1 MQRLRPNTWLML
13 GVFFMVNNLGYAYP
27 AGPQNSAAQ
36 ESNSG
41 VPMGQQSQSRNSADQ
56 DKQPASATAANEMDA
71 LKSQLKQQQEEIEK
85 LRVALERQAQLLER
99 VTAPQQ
105 ATTPVPSAA
114 NVVPV
119 TADQSKGQVASLK
132 PLLPSAVMD
141 EKKSEDAPL
150 PISMVTPAA
159 TAVAEGLTSSGQQLN
174 PAVSNS
180 PEAPISVRIGRAEFT
195 PVGFMDA
202 TAFFRS
208 TNLGSGIGT
217 SFGSLPFSNT
227 PQGRLTETRL
237 TIQNSRIGM
246 MVEST
251 VGDSKLRGYWES
263 DFLGAQPGNAFV
275 TSNSDSFRMRL
286 FWLDLTHGKFEFLAG
301 QSWSML
307 TPNRVG
313 ISPVPSDIFYSQDM
327 DTNYQV
333 GLTWSRQLQFRFLY
347 HPSKDVTMGLSLENP
362 DQYVGNAVVLP
373 SNFSSSQVD
382 TSAATNSANTFPD
395 VIGKIA
401 FDAHAGGKL
410 EHIEFAGLMTQFKT
424 YSPVTNN
431 TASVTGGG
439 ASINFSLELV
449 KNFHAILTTFY
460 SDGGGRYIFG
470 LGPAM
475 MVHPDQTPGLVHSS
489 SMTGGFEYTASP
501 GVLLYG
507 YYGGT
512 FYARTYDVIPA
523 TSTSPVSYVGYGFAG
538 SSSSANKTVQEG
550 TFGIIRTFWKNPHY
564 GALQLITQYSYLT
577 RAPWYLAINSP
588 KNAHLSM
595 AYVDLRYVLP

>member
-1 MQRLRPNTWLML
+1 
-13 GVFFMVNNLGYAYP
+13 
-27 AGPQNSAAQ
+27 
-36 ESNSG
+36 
-41 VPMGQQSQSRNSADQ
+41 
-56 DKQPASATAANEMDA
+56 
-71 LKSQLKQQQEEIEK
+71 
-85 LRVALERQAQLLER
+85 
-99 VTAPQQ
+99 
-105 ATTPVPSAA
+105 
-114 NVVPV
+114 
-119 TADQSKGQVASLK
+119 
-132 PLLPSAVMD
+132 
-141 EKKSEDAPL
+141 
-150 PISMVTPAA
+150 
-159 TAVAEGLTSSGQQLN
+159 
-174 PAVSNS
+174 
-180 PEAPISVRIGRAEFT
+180 AEFT

-246 MVEST
+246 MVDST

-263 DFLGAQPGNAFV
+263 DFLGAQPSNAFV

-313 ISPVPSDIFYSQDM
+313 ISPMPSDLFYSQDM

-362 DQYVGNAVVLP
+362 DQYVGSAVVLP
-373 SNFSSSQVD
+373 ANFTSSQVD
-382 TSAATNSANTFPD
+382 TGAATSSANTIPD
-395 VIGKIA
+395 IIGKIA

-424 YSPVTNN
+424 YSSVTNN

-439 ASINFSLELV
+439 ASIDFSLELV
-449 KNFHAILTTFY
+449 KNLHAILTTFY

-475 MVHPDQTPGLVHSS
+475 MIHPDQTPGLVHSS
-489 SMTGGFEYTASP
+489 SMTGGFECTATP

-507 YYGGT
+507 YYGGA

-523 TSTSPVSYVGYGFAG
+523 TSTSPVSYVGYGFPG
-538 SSSSANKTVQEG
+538 SSSSANKTIQEG